1 VDEQTWWRRTLP
13 ALRGRRT
20 TPVTVSKIIVTSRSE
35 KIAGFGTSQALEL
48 KPLHREAYW
57 YFFKTIALGSTDAM
71 DQPELGS
78 ICMEMADLLNR
89 SFIAANLFG
98 GYLRAPCPQFWQK
111 VLKGIRHYTSM
122 HLLLFGEHQSDL
134 LANDRPV
141 YFWRL
146 PKTDAMLIAYNCYQ
160 ACSSAQQHDLPKIT
174 LKEVQIGSTRPRG
187 NFQVLAW
194 RSNIPPYYSYLLNC
208 GVQASSSLLRKQRR
222 NKQIRHRQA

>member
-1 VDEQTWWRRTLP
+1 MHGDGGPVEQIIHSGKFIWWQ
-13 ALRGRRT
+13 
-20 TPVTVSKIIVTSRSE
+20 SE
-35 KIAGFGTSQALEL
+35 
-48 KPLHREAYW
+48 R
-57 YFFKTIALGSTDAM
+57 
-71 DQPELGS
+71 
-78 ICMEMADLLNR
+78 
-89 SFIAANLFG
+89 AN
-98 GYLRAPCPQFWQK
+98 PCPQFWQR

-141 YFWRL
+141 YLWRL

-208 GVQASSSLLRKQRR
+208 GVQAQSLLLRIPRTKRPMVSAAH
-222 NKQIRHRQA
+222 KPADAVLL